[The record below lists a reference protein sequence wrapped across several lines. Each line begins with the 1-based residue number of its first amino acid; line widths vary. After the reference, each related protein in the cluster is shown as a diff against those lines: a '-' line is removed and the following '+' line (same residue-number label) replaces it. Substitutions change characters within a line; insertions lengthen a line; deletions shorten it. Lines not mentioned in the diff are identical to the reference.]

1 MATSDD
7 VLSAVNAVRAE
18 VQAIVRDVLTAEPRK
33 PGSRITQ
40 TEVLRAMLE
49 AQQSRGQVHSSVSIS
64 RNARGGKQWE
74 IVVRAGESADVQTA
88 AECARVAQEIDTAL
102 TAVYGTDDGGNP

>member
-7 VLSAVNAVRAE
+7 VLAAVNTMRAE
-18 VQAIVRDVLTAEPRK
+18 LGAVVAEIANAPERE
-33 PGSRITQ
+33 PGRRITQ
-40 TEVLRAMLE
+40 TEVLRALLE

-88 AECARVAQEIDTAL
+88 ADCARVAEEIDTAL
-102 TAVYGTDDGGNP
+102 TAVYGNSDGGQT

>member
-7 VLSAVNAVRAE
+7 VLSAVNAMRADLEAVVRE
-18 VQAIVRDVLTAEPRK
+18 VVNAEPRK

-74 IVVRAGESADVQTA
+74 VVVRAGESADVQTA
-88 AECARVAQEIDTAL
+88 ADCARVAQDIDTAL
-102 TAVYGTDDGGNP
+102 TAVYGRDDGGQP